1 MFDHCISK
9 KFLGHVLFNWGKL
22 GAKFLQFP
30 NHRIYVVVIGKQM
43 NQGAGFSLEILVDYS
58 FYGDSTVTT
67 LLKFNN

>member
-22 GAKFLQFP
+22 GAKFLHFP